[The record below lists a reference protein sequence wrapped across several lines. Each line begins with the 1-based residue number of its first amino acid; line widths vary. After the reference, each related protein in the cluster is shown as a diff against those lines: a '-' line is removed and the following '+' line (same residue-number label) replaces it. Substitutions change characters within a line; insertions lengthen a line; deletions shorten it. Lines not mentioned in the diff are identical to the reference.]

1 MRIVSGKL
9 KGRQIPVRK
18 NFTARPT
25 TDFAKE
31 GLFNILNNYF
41 DFEETEVLDLFAGT
55 GSISYEF
62 ASRGCPK
69 IITVEKDYRSCEFI
83 KQTAKQLN
91 IDAIRVVKMDAFTL
105 LLKCNE
111 SFDIVFAD
119 PPYQLENI
127 AEIPNAVLKSKA
139 LKAEG
144 WLILEHGGDNVF
156 NRIPEFK
163 EMRVYGNVHFSIF
176 RKEPEKI

>member
-31 GLFNILNNYF
+31 SLFNILNNYI
-41 DFEETEVLDLFAGT
+41 DFEETEVLDLFSGT

-69 IITVEKDYRSCEFI
+69 IIAVEKDYRSCEFI
-83 KQTAKQLN
+83 RQTAKNLN
-91 IDAIRVVKMDAFTL
+91 IESIRVVKADFFAFM
-105 LLKCNE
+105 KICNE

-127 AEIPNAVLKSKA
+127 HEIPNAVMNSKA
-139 LKAEG
+139 LKAG
-144 WLILEHGGDNVF
+144 AWFILEHGKDNVF
-156 NRIPEFK
+156 NNQSGFK
-163 EMRVYGNVHFSIF
+163 EMRNYGGVYFSIF
-176 RKEPEKI
+176 EKSRV